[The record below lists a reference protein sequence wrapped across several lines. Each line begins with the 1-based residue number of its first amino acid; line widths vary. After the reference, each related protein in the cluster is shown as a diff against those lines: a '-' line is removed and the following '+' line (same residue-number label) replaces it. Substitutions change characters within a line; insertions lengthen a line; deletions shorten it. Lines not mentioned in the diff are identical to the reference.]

1 MTRLYTGPVIDPHH
15 HLWNLEMQ
23 RHPWLLHTPGQEAAS
38 GNGMGIRRNY
48 MPDDYLADVQ
58 GQNIVS
64 SIHVEAGWDH
74 RFLTEET
81 VWLDSLDKSHNVAR
95 HYIAR
100 VPLEHPDAARLLAEA
115 NRNSRVVGI
124 RDIVSWHPDPAKS
137 FVAREGLMSSSQW
150 RAGLTALA
158 RHDLVFDLML
168 FPWQT
173 AEAEHLLHD
182 FPDTMFVLNHCG
194 SPADRT
200 PEGILLWRDGL
211 RRLGKAENLRIK
223 ISNPVAYDPHWSI
236 DSLKDVIEHCI
247 ACFGVE
253 RSMFASDFPVAGL
266 YASFPE
272 LYGAFR
278 NIVAEYSPSEQSALF
293 FQTANQTYRLA
304 LDRTGLNQE

>member
-23 RHPWLLHTPGQEAAS
+23 RHPWLLHTPEQEAAS

-58 GQNIVS
+58 GQNIVA

-100 VPLEHPDAARLLAEA
+100 VPLDHPDAARLLAEA

-137 FVAREGLMSSSQW
+137 FVAREGLMSSLQW

-158 RHDLVFDLML
+158 RHDFVFDLML

-173 AEAEHLLHD
+173 AEAEQLLHD

-200 PEGILLWRDGL
+200 PEGMSLWRDGL

-266 YASFPE
+266 YASFHE

-278 NIVAEYSPSEQSALF
+278 NIVSEYSPSEQSALF